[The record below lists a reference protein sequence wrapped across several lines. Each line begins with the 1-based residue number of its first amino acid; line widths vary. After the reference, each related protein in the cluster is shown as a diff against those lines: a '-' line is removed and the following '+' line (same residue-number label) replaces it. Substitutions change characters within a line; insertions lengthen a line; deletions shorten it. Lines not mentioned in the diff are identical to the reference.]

1 MSGTCES
8 SVDDRDSVET
18 STELV
23 VITGMSGAGRTEA
36 IHTFEDMGYFCIDNI
51 PPGFI
56 SQVVA
61 LMALPGSRIQRMALV
76 CDVRSQEFFDE
87 LLGELKNLD
96 DGGIAYELLFLDADD
111 DTLVRRFKETRRRH
125 PLCSASGSVLEGII
139 AERKILGEVRTRA
152 DVIIDSSTL
161 KPAELR
167 AAIKQRFSTSSA
179 PSITIT
185 VASFGFKYGVS
196 IDADIV
202 MDVRFLPNPYYLP
215 GLRELTGL
223 KPDVRA
229 FVLEREA
236 TTEFISK
243 WFPLL
248 ETLLPSYLA
257 EGKAHLVIALGCTG
271 GMHRSVV
278 LAEETAAFLGSKG
291 YQVAV
296 SHRDINKDRASR

>member
-8 SVDDRDSVET
+8 SVEDRDAAET

-139 AERKILGEVRTRA
+139 AERKILGEVRARA
-152 DVIIDSSTL
+152 DVILDSSTL

-179 PSITIT
+179 PSLT
-185 VASFGFKYGVS
+185 VTVSSFGFKYGIS

-223 KPDVRA
+223 DPDVRA

-236 TTEFISK
+236 TTEFIAK
-243 WFPLL
+243 WFALL

-271 GMHRSVV
+271 GMHRSVA